1 MKVNLRIVTI
11 NSWRMCTS
19 GRKGRGGA
27 KNADCRFLI
36 VDLSEHGAWSL
47 EHGVKKQKTCLLLTA
62 HRLLLTPDT

>member
-1 MKVNLRIVTI
+1 MY
-11 NSWRMCTS
+11 TS
-19 GRKGRGGA
+19 GRKWGV

-62 HRLLLTPDT
+62 HRLEHGVKKQKT